1 MAKKRPKSAASFV
14 QKSGQKS
21 GQRPKKVGKIGKIC
35 TDEAGLVSLWPK
47 KVGFCPV
54 LKKKVGREFWLK
66 MAKKGPKMA
75 KNRGFFGVFWGFL
88 GDFEGVSQ
96 FVAKNPLLFIT

>member
-1 MAKKRPKSAASFV
+1 MAEKRPKSAASFV

-54 LKKKVGREFWLK
+54 LKKKVGREFWQ
-66 MAKKGPKMA
+66 KMA
-75 KNRGFFGVFWGFL
+75 KNGQKWPKIGVFWGFL

>member
-54 LKKKVGREFWLK
+54 LKKKVGREFWQ
-66 MAKKGPKMA
+66 KMA
-75 KNRGFFGVFWGFL
+75 KNGQKWVKNGQKWGFFGVFWVILRVFHSSWPKTHFYL
-88 GDFEGVSQ
+88 
-96 FVAKNPLLFIT
+96 

>member
-1 MAKKRPKSAASFV
+1 MVLKELGFTAPFLFVQIGSKMAKKRPKSAASFV

-54 LKKKVGREFWLK
+54 LKKKVGREFWQ
-66 MAKKGPKMA
+66 KMA
-75 KNRGFFGVFWGFL
+75 KNGQKRG
-88 GDFEGVSQ
+88 
-96 FVAKNPLLFIT
+96 KNGQK

>member
-54 LKKKVGREFWLK
+54 LKKKWAENFGKKGLK
-66 MAKKGPKMA
+66 MAKKGLKMA
-75 KNRGFFGVFWGFL
+75 KNRVFLGFFGCF
-88 GDFEGVSQ
+88 
-96 FVAKNPLLFIT
+96 